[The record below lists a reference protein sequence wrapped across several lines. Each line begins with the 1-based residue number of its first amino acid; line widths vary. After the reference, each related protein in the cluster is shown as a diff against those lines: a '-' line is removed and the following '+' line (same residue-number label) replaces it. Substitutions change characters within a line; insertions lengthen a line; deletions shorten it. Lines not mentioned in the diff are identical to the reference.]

1 VQQKTTELAEKANEL
16 IALNEDLEGFSYSVS
31 HDLRAPVRAV
41 DGFARMLEE
50 DYGERLD
57 GEGRRLLGVVRESA
71 RQMGQL
77 IDDLLAFSRLG
88 REPLR
93 TERVQLD
100 DLVRQTI
107 GELRRE
113 CGSRRVD
120 FTVGELGVVEAD
132 PALLKQAFVNL
143 LGNAIKFTPVGGEV
157 RVTAHLVDSS
167 TRQLVDSSRPIDG
180 KGDFVEVAVSDTG
193 IGIKPE
199 DLPKVF
205 EEFQQ
210 VEASEIAQ
218 AEGTGL
224 GLTLAKR
231 FVEMHGGEIW
241 VTSEVGRG
249 STFTFTLPVAG
260 P

>member
-143 LGNAIKFTPVGGEV
+143 LGNAIKFTRKSDPAV
-157 RVTAHLVDSS
+157 
-167 TRQLVDSSRPIDG
+167 
-180 KGDFVEVAVSDTG
+180 VEVGRRVEPGPSAASVYYVKDNGTGFDMHHAEKLFGVFQRLHSAKDYEGTG
-193 IGIKPE
+193 IGLAIVQRVIDRHGGRVWAEAKPGE
-199 DLPKVF
+199 DATFYFMLRGG
-205 EEFQQ
+205 
-210 VEASEIAQ
+210 S
-218 AEGTGL
+218 AEGS
-224 GLTLAKR
+224 
-231 FVEMHGGEIW
+231 V
-241 VTSEVGRG
+241 SEA
-249 STFTFTLPVAG
+249 PAA
-260 P
+260 